1 MATTVD
7 TSKMT
12 NPAFVLQAIKSVHIE
27 DRPVPALRD
36 PAHDVLVH
44 VAQTGIC
51 GSDVHYWQRGR
62 IGDFVLTSPIIL
74 GHESSGVVTSTI
86 GSAVTHLKPG
96 DRVAIEP
103 GVPCRRCDYC
113 RAGDYNFCADTVF
126 AATPPWDGTLA
137 KYYSVAADYCYKV
150 PDHVDMEEAA
160 LVEPVAV
167 AVQVC
172 KTAGSLANK
181 KVLVFGCG
189 PIGVLCQAV
198 AKAYGA
204 SAVYGVDISQ
214 SRLDFAREF
223 AGSETILNPKVD
235 KEGAEPVEK
244 AEIAAGILK
253 EKLGLGLGADV
264 VLECTGAE
272 PCIQAGV
279 YAAKCGGT
287 YVQTG
292 MGKENVTFPI
302 TTACIRGL
310 HIKGSIRYTAGC
322 YPAAVDLVAS
332 GKVQV
337 KKLVTN
343 RFKFEESEKA
353 FELVKAA
360 KEGVFKVVIAGVEQP
375 LLG

>member
-62 IGDFVLTSPIIL
+62 IGDFILTSPIIL

-214 SRLDFAREF
+214 SRLDFAKEF
-223 AGSETILNPKVD
+223 AGSDETILNPKVD
-235 KEGAEPVEK
+235 KEGAEP
-244 AEIAAGILK
+244 
-253 EKLGLGLGADV
+253 
-264 VLECTGAE
+264 
-272 PCIQAGV
+272 AGV
-279 YAAKCGGT
+279 FAAKCGGT

>member
-1 MATTVD
+1 
-7 TSKMT
+7 
-12 NPAFVLQAIKSVHIE
+12 NPAFVLESIKRVHIA
-27 DRPVPALRD
+27 DRPIPTLRS
-36 PAHDVLVH
+36 PTHDVLVH

-62 IGDFVLTSPIIL
+62 IGSFVLTSPMVL
-74 GHESSGVVTSTI
+74 GHESSGVVAAV
-86 GSAVTHLKPG
+86 GSAVTHLAAG

-103 GVPCRRCDYC
+103 GVPCRRCEHC
-113 RAGDYNFCADTVF
+113 RAGDYNYCADTVF
-126 AATPPWDGTLA
+126 AATPPHDGTLQ
-137 KYYSVAADYCYKV
+137 KFYSVAADYCYKV
-150 PDHVDMEEAA
+150 PDTMDLEEAA

-172 KTAGSLANK
+172 KVAGTLAGK

-204 SAVYGVDISQ
+204 SAVYGVDIAQ
-214 SRLDFAREF
+214 ARLDFAREF
-223 AGSETILNPKVD
+223 AGSETVLNPTVD
-235 KEGAEPVEK
+235 GGEGAEPVER
-244 AEIAAGILK
+244 AEMAAAVLK

-279 YAAKCGGT
+279 FAAKSGGT
-287 YVQTG
+287 YVQAG

-332 GKVQV
+332 GKVPV

-343 RFKFEESEKA
+343 RFKFEEAEKA

>member
-1 MATTVD
+1 MATAVD
-7 TSKMT
+7 TSNMT
-12 NPAFVLQAIKSVHIE
+12 NPAFVLESIKSVHIA
-27 DRPVPALRD
+27 DRPIPALRS
-36 PAHDVLVH
+36 PTHDVLVH
-44 VAQTGIC
+44 IAQTGIC

-62 IGDFVLTSPIIL
+62 IGSFVLTSPMVL
-74 GHESSGVVTSTI
+74 GHESSGVVAAV
-86 GSAVTHLKPG
+86 GSAVTHLAAG
-96 DRVAIEP
+96 DRVAVEP
-103 GVPCRRCDYC
+103 GVPCRRCEHC
-113 RAGDYNFCADTVF
+113 RAGDYNYCADTVF
-126 AATPPWDGTLA
+126 AATPPHDGTLQ

-150 PDHVDMEEAA
+150 PDHVDLEEAA

-172 KTAGSLANK
+172 KVAGALANK

-198 AKAYGA
+198 AGAYGA
-204 SAVYGVDISQ
+204 SAVYGVDIAQ
-214 SRLDFAREF
+214 ARLDFAREF
-223 AGSETILNPKVD
+223 AGSETVLNPTVD

-244 AEIAAGILK
+244 AEMAAAVLK

-272 PCIQAGV
+272 PCIQTGV
-279 YAAKCGGT
+279 FAAKSGGT
-287 YVQTG
+287 YVQAG

-310 HIKGSIRYTAGC
+310 QIKGSIRYTAGC

-332 GKVQV
+332 GKVPV

-343 RFKFEESEKA
+343 RFKFEEAEKA